1 MSFRIL
7 SWREEMRYADFVD
20 KIYKINFFLVVSLIA
35 LNIADFVTTLSL
47 SSPEFIEMNKFVDSM
62 LKSHSYVKLFL
73 IKVVLLSL
81 IPVIALIIERQ
92 LEDRYFTNMTIR
104 TFFIIFTMA
113 LCVAV
118 GTYFLVVINN
128 IQLLLGYEGLLHG
141 CFDVVTQ

>member
-1 MSFRIL
+1 
-7 SWREEMRYADFVD
+7 MRYADFVD
-20 KIYKINFFLVVSLIA
+20 KIYKVNFFLVVSLIA

-92 LEDRYFTNMTIR
+92 LENRYFANMTIR
-104 TFFIIFTMA
+104 SFFLIFTMA
-113 LCVAV
+113 LIIAV
-118 GTYFLVVINN
+118 GSYILVVINN
-128 IQLLLGYEGLLHG
+128 VQLILGYEGLLHN
-141 CFDVVTQ
+141 CFNVVAQ

>member
-1 MSFRIL
+1 
-7 SWREEMRYADFVD
+7 MRYADFVD